1 MFRIFAYLK
10 TWDCLYQGTC
20 TNRTLDGNGVTIV
33 SNAHAVM
40 AMGSQKRIGRQ
51 RGISGEEP

>member
-20 TNRTLDGNGVTIV
+20 TNRILDGNGVTIV
-33 SNAHAVM
+33 PNAHAVM
-40 AMGSQKRIGRQ
+40 AWAARNALVAN
-51 RGISGEEP
+51 EV